1 MGQVAVCDRPWWYTW
16 GRWQCVTGHGGT
28 HGAGGSV
35 QCVTGHGGTHG
46 AGGSVRQAMVVHMGQ
61 VAVWSV

>member
-1 MGQVAVCDRPWWYTW
+1 MEQVAVSSVRQAMVVHMGQVAVCDRPWWDTW

-35 QCVTGHGGTHG
+35 
-46 AGGSVRQAMVVHMGQ
+46 
-61 VAVWSV
+61 